1 MRLIHLIWIG
11 ALLTTAACQ
20 PAQKSDD
27 HAGHADHAQSS
38 ETAAAGPVAKKEQ
51 EILAVHDSLMAE
63 MSDLMRLKKAVSAK
77 AAAPAANGQGT
88 EISRR
93 LGEADDAMMTWM
105 NQYNGDTLG
114 KLGQTKALDYL
125 NDQQNKVNQV
135 RDQMR
140 RSMADANAYLGKKP

>member
-1 MRLIHLIWIG
+1 
-11 ALLTTAACQ
+11 
-20 PAQKSDD
+20 
-27 HAGHADHAQSS
+27 
-38 ETAAAGPVAKKEQ
+38 
-51 EILAVHDSLMAE
+51 MAE